1 VPATVGG
8 AAAELELGAAMRAA
22 VALRALLIATACGL
36 AFALLNLP
44 LPDGRAGST
53 PPGESGI
60 PLAARRLLLLVV
72 VVLVAPCLAESSSA

>member
-36 AFALLNLP
+36 VFALLN
-44 LPDGRAGST
+44 LPDGRAGSA
-53 PPGESGI
+53 PPGESGTC
-60 PLAARRLLLLVV
+60 PPPAGAAGGGT
-72 VVLVAPCLAESSSA
+72 SY